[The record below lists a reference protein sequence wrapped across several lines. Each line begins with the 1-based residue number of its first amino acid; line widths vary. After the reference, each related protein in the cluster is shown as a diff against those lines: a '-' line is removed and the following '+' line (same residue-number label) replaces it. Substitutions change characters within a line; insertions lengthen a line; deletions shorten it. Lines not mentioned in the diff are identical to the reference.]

1 MRKYCLTQCS
11 MKLLN
16 VLLKAGNHAGWCYEE
31 AVGNSEILIIG
42 DIQGE
47 SKKIKKATRLGVKI
61 ISVMDILASGLIF
74 VEKQK

>member
-16 VLLKAGNHAGWCYEE
+16 ILLKAGNHAGWCYEE
-31 AVGNSEILIIG
+31 AVGNSELLIIG

-47 SKKIKKATRLGVKI
+47 SKKIKKANRLGIKT
-61 ISVMDILASGLIF
+61 ISVTDILAKGLF
-74 VEKQK
+74 YDQ

>member
-1 MRKYCLTQCS
+1 

-31 AVGNSEILIIG
+31 AVGNSEVLIIG

-47 SKKIKKATRLGVKI
+47 SKKIKKANRLGIKT
-61 ISVMDILASGLIF
+61 ISVTDILAKGLF
-74 VEKQK
+74 YDQ

>member
-1 MRKYCLTQCS
+1 

-31 AVGNSEILIIG
+31 AVGNSELLIVG

-47 SKKIKKATRLGVKI
+47 SKKIKKANRLGIKT
-61 ISVMDILASGLIF
+61 ISITDILAKGLF
-74 VEKQK
+74 YDQ

>member
-1 MRKYCLTQCS
+1 

-31 AVGNSEILIIG
+31 AVGNSELLIVG

-47 SKKIKKATRLGVKI
+47 SKKIKKANRLGIKT
-61 ISVMDILASGLIF
+61 ISVTDILAKGLF
-74 VEKQK
+74 YDQ

>member
-31 AVGNSEILIIG
+31 AVGNSEVLIIG

-47 SKKIKKATRLGVKI
+47 SKKIKKANRLGIKT
-61 ISVMDILASGLIF
+61 ISVTDILAKGLF
-74 VEKQK
+74 YDQ

>member
-1 MRKYCLTQCS
+1 

-31 AVGNSEILIIG
+31 AVGNSELLIIG

-47 SKKIKKATRLGVKI
+47 SKKIKKANRLGIKT
-61 ISVMDILASGLIF
+61 ISITDILAKGLF
-74 VEKQK
+74 YDQ

>member
-31 AVGNSEILIIG
+31 AVGNSELLIIG

-47 SKKIKKATRLGVKI
+47 SKKIKKANRLGIKT
-61 ISVMDILASGLIF
+61 ISITDILAKGLF
-74 VEKQK
+74 YVEKQK